1 MLRLVRSF
9 ARTAV
14 IPLEAEAEVGA
25 KADAMYDNSVSTGK
39 RRKNVRIES
48 DETND
53 VRNER

>member
-14 IPLEAEAEVGA
+14 IPLEAEVEVGA